1 MNADGSKT
9 DNPIDWPARQRQT
22 LRALQR
28 RLVRHLKAGRSTDLA
43 EAPMPNAAG
52 VYTDPA
58 RYEAERQKLFLE
70 LPLVAGL
77 SGDIP
82 KPGDTLVFDAGRP
95 IIVVRNGQGQAK
107 AFLNICR
114 HRGARLVEESGC
126 HARFT
131 CPFHS
136 WSFDLDGRLAGQ
148 PGKVAFEGLDAA
160 ALGLVQVPCT
170 ESHGLIFVKAQPGS
184 GPIDVA
190 AHLGSFAPEL
200 AEIGLQSFAPVKS
213 GTMKANGNWKYVLET
228 FGESYHLAS
237 LHPDTL
243 ANTIYGNVLLFDR
256 FAPHHRIAFAPRS
269 YGELLDKPESEWPEL
284 YNVLY
289 MIFPNTAMLLGSPL
303 PGHMFI
309 QLFRIFPDGIS
320 ATDTRFTLYAPA
332 DSLNEQSRA
341 IASAGFDLARGII
354 EKEDFSVAD
363 GAQRNLLAA
372 PPGFTVNYGRN
383 EVALQH
389 LHRDLAAAIG
399 MPL

>member
-1 MNADGSKT
+1 MDADSSGV
-9 DNPIDWPARQRQT
+9 DWTERQQQT
-22 LRALQR
+22 LRSLQR
-28 RLVRHLKAGRSTDLA
+28 RLVEHIKAGRTTDMA
-43 EAPMPNAAG
+43 DAPMANPAG
-52 VYTDPA
+52 VYADPL
-58 RYEAERQKLFLE
+58 RHEAERQKLFLE

-82 KPGDTLVFDAGRP
+82 NTGDTLVFDGAGRA
-95 IIVVRNGQGQAK
+95 IIVVRDAAGRAN
-107 AFLNICR
+107 AFLNMCR
-114 HRGARLVEESGC
+114 HRGARLVNDSGC

-136 WSFDLDGRLAGQ
+136 WSFDLNGRLVGQ
-148 PGKVAFEGLDAA
+148 PGKPSFEGLDAGQ
-160 ALGLVQVPCT
+160 LGLVQVPCA
-170 ESHGLIFVKAQPGS
+170 EWHGLIFVKAQPGS

-200 AEIGLQSFAPVKS
+200 AEIGLESFAPVKS
-213 GTMKANGNWKYVLET
+213 GVMKANGNWKYVLET
-228 FGESYHLAS
+228 FGESYHLGS
-237 LHPDTL
+237 LHPTTL
-243 ANTIYGNVLLFDR
+243 ANTIFSNVLLFDR
-256 FAPHHRIAFAPRS
+256 FAPHHRIGFAPRS
-269 YGELLDKPESEWPEL
+269 YGELVDKPEGEWPEL

-289 MIFPNTAMLLGSPL
+289 MIFPNTAMLLGSPM

-309 QLFRIFPDGIS
+309 QLFRIFPNGIS
-320 ATDTRFTLYAPA
+320 ATDTHFTLYAPA

-341 IASAGFDLARGII
+341 VASAGFDLARGII
-354 EKEDFSVAD
+354 ESEDFSVAD

-372 PPGFTVNYGRN
+372 PPGFKVNYGRN